1 MYLSIAKL
9 AEKTKG
15 VISAAGIK
23 KAAVEG
29 RIKAKKQGRNWVI
42 DTKDPKVS
50 EWLDTANTEDQ
61 SEEVRK
67 LKRDLANL
75 GLRVRQAEAAQRRA
89 ESKVRKLEAE
99 LAQAYKRQTE
109 QADEAAQR
117 IHDVTI
123 TAIEQSATSQ
133 ANAIMQLAT
142 ILAKQQGQPRQ
153 IITAET
159 EQPPVTTAKAAATHR
174 RYPYHRVPRPPAAA
188 AAPRDTP
195 SEHDGTR
202 RRT

>member
-1 MYLSIAKL
+1 MYLSIAEL

-50 EWLDTANTEDQ
+50 EWIDTANTEDQ

-99 LAQAYKRQTE
+99 LAQAYKRQAE

-159 EQPPVTTAKAAATHR
+159 EQPPVTTA
-174 RYPYHRVPRPPAAA
+174 
-188 AAPRDTP
+188 
-195 SEHDGTR
+195 
-202 RRT
+202 